1 MKITLQIKLLFFS
14 TFPHTCRVENRS
26 FSLSPVILSLNSRPK
41 MCFAAFLL
49 LLLQFRF
56 WDSGFIC
63 DHGLIPSRKIEMFCD
78 TKKSEVWQIR
88 LAKSFL
94 KPSQIIPWCE
104 HAFRNRRKLVRET
117 GRVCF
122 QVSSRFKIVWTWQY
136 IWRANRFSANLKWK
150 PFFQT
155 SRFCSHFLPRA
166 KRREIIGQP
175 FFTIFQALICKS
187 NNCYPHIRR
196 PSVTAICPQT
206 WLKTLWC

>member
-1 MKITLQIKLLFFS
+1 MKRFFRSWTFFRCFFVEFSQPFMKITLQIKLLFFRPFLTHAVLKTEAS
-14 TFPHTCRVENRS
+14 VFHPS
-26 FSLSPVILSLNSRPK
+26 FWGFYSSPK

-78 TKKSEVWQIR
+78 TKKSGVWQIR

-104 HAFRNRRKLVRET
+104 HAFRNRRKFVRET
-117 GRVCF
+117 GHVCF

-136 IWRANRFSANLKWK
+136 ICRANRFSANLKRK
-150 PFFQT
+150 PFLFSHPDSAPVFCAKGKT
-155 SRFCSHFLPRA
+155 SRNHRPTLFLD
-166 KRREIIGQP
+166 
-175 FFTIFQALICKS
+175 FF
-187 NNCYPHIRR
+187 R
-196 PSVTAICPQT
+196 P
-206 WLKTLWC
+206 

>member
-1 MKITLQIKLLFFS
+1 MTHILSSPTTIVIILNEIKWNVSLGLELILMFLCRIFTTVYENYASNQVVIFS

-78 TKKSEVWQIR
+78 TKKSGVWQIR

-136 IWRANRFSANLKWK
+136 I
-150 PFFQT
+150 
-155 SRFCSHFLPRA
+155 
-166 KRREIIGQP
+166 
-175 FFTIFQALICKS
+175 
-187 NNCYPHIRR
+187 
-196 PSVTAICPQT
+196 
-206 WLKTLWC
+206 